1 MSIKRHIVKLAKFGF
16 FGLLATLVHLL
27 SAWAI
32 IKIFAAS
39 VFMSNLIAFLT
50 AFVSSYIFQ
59 TLYVFNTE
67 FHPLKLLKFFTV
79 QFGTFLFSY
88 FISNLFPIQ
97 NSYLHTLLI
106 VAIMPL
112 ITFLIH
118 TFWTFKEV
126 RN

>member
-1 MSIKRHIVKLAKFGF
+1 MSIKNHIVKLAKFGF

-27 SAWAI
+27 SAWGI
-32 IKIFAAS
+32 IKVFAAS
-39 VFMSNLIAFLT
+39 VFVSNVVAFLT
-50 AFVSSYIFQ
+50 AFVFSYIFQ
-59 TLYVFNTE
+59 TLYVFNST
-67 FHPLKLLKFFTV
+67 FHSLKLLKFFIV

-88 FISNLFPIQ
+88 SISNLFPVQ

-118 TFWTFKEV
+118 KFWTFKEMK
-126 RN
+126 N

>member
-16 FGLLATLVHLL
+16 FGILATLVHLL
-27 SAWAI
+27 SAWTI

-39 VFMSNLIAFLT
+39 VFLSNFIAFLT
-50 AFVSSYIFQ
+50 AFIFSYIFQ

-79 QFGTFLFSY
+79 QCGTFLFSY

-118 TFWTFKEV
+118 TFWTFKEIET
-126 RN
+126 